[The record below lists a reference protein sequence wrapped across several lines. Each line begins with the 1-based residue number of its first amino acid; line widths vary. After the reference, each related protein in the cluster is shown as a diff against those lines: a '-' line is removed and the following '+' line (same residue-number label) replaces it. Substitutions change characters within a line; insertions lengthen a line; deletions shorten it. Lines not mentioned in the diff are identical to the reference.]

1 MNEIIWILKPKK
13 DNLNYTDL
21 VVKISNNQD
30 INLSDYE
37 IGQVQSVV
45 HTFKDEII
53 EYLMEHGYSSLVS
66 TELVLEHIVAK
77 GTPDN
82 KIIPVVHKYLDK
94 VNIDKELI
102 IIDPY
107 FFAARPKNP
116 NYVTVLEQILDKYI
130 SIIEDLIIVA
140 NSYNVD
146 TTIKNLIE
154 STLKSKKSTL
164 NIIHKQH
171 NDYHDRYWISGARE
185 KGIVMGTSLNSLGNK
200 VALLDR
206 LNTSDVRDIVSELKN
221 DSII

>member
-13 DNLNYTDL
+13 DNLDYTDL

-30 INLSDYE
+30 INFSDYE
-37 IGQVQSVV
+37 IEQVQSVV
-45 HTFKDEII
+45 YTFKDEII

-66 TELVLEHIVAK
+66 TELILEHIVAK

-82 KIIPVVHKYLDK
+82 KIIPVVHKYLNK

-107 FFAARPKNP
+107 FFATRPKNP

-130 SIIEDLIIVA
+130 SIIDDLIIVT
-140 NSYNVD
+140 NSHNVD
-146 TTIKNLIE
+146 TTLKNLIE

>member
-1 MNEIIWILKPKK
+1 MSDIIWILKPKK
-13 DNLNYTDL
+13 ENLDYIDL

-45 HTFKDEII
+45 HTFKDEIVK
-53 EYLMEHGYSSLVS
+53 YLLEHGFTSLVS
-66 TELVLEHIVAK
+66 SELLLEHIVAK
-77 GTPDN
+77 GTPDS
-82 KIIPVVHKYLDK
+82 KIIPVVQTYLDR

-102 IIDPY
+102 IVDPY

-116 NYVTVLEQILDKYI
+116 NYVSVLDQILDKYI
-130 SIIEDLIIVA
+130 SIIDDLIIVT
-140 NSYNVD
+140 NSHNVD
-146 TTIKNLIE
+146 TTIKNSIE
-154 STLKSKKSTL
+154 TALKAKKPTL

-206 LNTSDVRDIVSELKN
+206 LNTTDVRNIITELTN
-221 DSII
+221 DGLL